1 MDASSSLPTELPR
14 LRGSSVVLRAFDER
28 DVDLVVS
35 VADDPLIPL
44 VTTVPTSGSGSDAAA
59 FIERQHARLATGAG
73 YSFAIADT
81 QTDEAVGQ
89 IGLWLGDIAE
99 GRATTGYWIAP
110 QFRCRGYARF
120 HSPLCSPRR
129 GKPGTSGRAKA
140 RDRRGRHDGGMVA
153 RNAGDVR
160 SVEELVKFMQSGSQ
174 PKFLFFCGHKPRPD
188 GRLGSSCLSQ
198 WWPARFEADGQE
210 FASAEHYMMWRKALL
225 FGDQRRAD
233 AILQA
238 RSPAHA
244 KEIGR
249 AVEGFEESTW
259 VANRWEIVVAASVAK
274 FDSDPG
280 LRSFLLGTS
289 KRVLVEASPKDR
301 IWGIG
306 LTQDSEFA
314 EVPQQWP
321 GLNLLGFALMEA
333 RDRLAKADVTAAD
346 GPSSET
352 TRR

>member
-1 MDASSSLPTELPR
+1 
-14 LRGSSVVLRAFDER
+14 
-28 DVDLVVS
+28 
-35 VADDPLIPL
+35 
-44 VTTVPTSGSGSDAAA
+44 
-59 FIERQHARLATGAG
+59 
-73 YSFAIADT
+73 
-81 QTDEAVGQ
+81 
-89 IGLWLGDIAE
+89 
-99 GRATTGYWIAP
+99 
-110 QFRCRGYARF
+110 
-120 HSPLCSPRR
+120 
-129 GKPGTSGRAKA
+129 
-140 RDRRGRHDGGMVA
+140 MVA

-160 SVEELVKFMQSGSQ
+160 SVEELIEFMQSGSQ
-174 PKFLFFCGHKPRPD
+174 PKFLFFWGHKPRPD
-188 GRLGSSCLSQ
+188 GQLGSSCLSQ
-198 WWPARFEADGQE
+198 WWPARFEVDGQE

-225 FGDQRRAD
+225 FGDEGRAD

-238 RSPAHA
+238 RSPAQA

-274 FDSDPG
+274 FGSDPG

-306 LTQDSEFA
+306 LAQVSEFA
-314 EVPQQWP
+314 EVPQRWL

-333 RDRLAKADVTAAD
+333 RDRLAKADVTPAD

-352 TRR
+352 ARR